1 MSVLVNAFPYVC
13 RKMTTRRMASMRFE
27 EVRVNKEIPPQ
38 VEQVL
43 QDGQVTQATQ
53 VLQGDKVPQGS
64 QVPTLD
70 EPNDVPVV
78 PSDLIYGERLQMCYL
93 L

>member
-1 MSVLVNAFPYVC
+1 MVN
-13 RKMTTRRMASMRFE
+13 E
-27 EVRVNKEIPPQ
+27 EIPPQ